1 MRVNGRTN
9 VQVKVH
15 ERKEVSLERQ
25 RGISLT
31 GLVLVLM
38 VLGLFAVLAIK
49 VVPSF
54 LEYRSVRDGIVRAK
68 AEGGSTAEMQQ
79 TFDKFAEINNV
90 EAVRGRDLV
99 VSRDGANPEISFAYE
114 KRIPLLENAT
124 LVIDYDG
131 TTDASGVVAAQPATD
146 D

>member
-1 MRVNGRTN
+1 MRVNMR
-9 VQVKVH
+9 
-15 ERKEVSLERQ
+15 ECREVGLDRQ

-54 LEYRSVRDGIVRAK
+54 LEYRSVHDGIARAK
-68 AEGGSTAEMQQ
+68 TAGGSNAEMQQ
-79 TFDKFAEINNV
+79 TFEKFAEINNV

-99 VSRDGANPEISFAYE
+99 ISRDGASPEISFAYE
-114 KRIPLLENAT
+114 KRIALTGRAT

-131 TTDASGVVAAQPATD
+131 TTEASGVAAAKPATAD
-146 D
+146 